1 MREFGL
7 ILDNLD
13 GLDDLSDRFVMR
25 AVRRA
30 LALRSSV
37 ARHTGA
43 NRLVGDRAPVDLSLR
58 AFATGAVIQHFTRT
72 LKQVPDVDFRLPT
85 PG

>member
-1 MREFGL
+1 MGAVSDSSRTPGSWREFGL

-43 NRLVGDRAPVDLSLR
+43 NRLVGRQ
-58 AFATGAVIQHFTRT
+58 GTR
-72 LKQVPDVDFRLPT
+72 
-85 PG
+85 

>member
-43 NRLVGDRAPVDLSLR
+43 NRLVGRQG
-58 AFATGAVIQHFTRT
+58 TC
-72 LKQVPDVDFRLPT
+72 
-85 PG
+85 